1 MSRILKLN
9 PPAILPSTGVTS
21 VSFKAWQRQLTAYLE
36 QDVNSPHFLPDGLYD
51 TWQARGKNRVRI
63 NELHVDDPERVI
75 LMDRLTAALA
85 ARQDRPNDQRVDQY
99 NQADRDRDLAAL
111 LQARNAQLSKFITLV
126 SVLCPYTLTNNL
138 DQLSTSFAWLITYL
152 EQYYHIQKSEPTF
165 CQSATFASM
174 RPTPMRIFIW
184 SFMARSKTASVNRG
198 NSSSSVTMSPYKKM
212 RKCHPH

>member
-99 NQADRDRDLAAL
+99 NQAD
-111 LQARNAQLSKFITLV
+111 
-126 SVLCPYTLTNNL
+126 
-138 DQLSTSFAWLITYL
+138 
-152 EQYYHIQKSEPTF
+152 
-165 CQSATFASM
+165 
-174 RPTPMRIFIW
+174 
-184 SFMARSKTASVNRG
+184 
-198 NSSSSVTMSPYKKM
+198 
-212 RKCHPH
+212 

>member
-152 EQYYHIQKSEPTF
+152 EQETYPAEF
-165 CQSATFASM
+165 VERATFRGSVA
-174 RPTPMRIFIW
+174 PL
-184 SFMARSKTASVNRG
+184 ASVSV
-198 NSSSSVTMSPYKKM
+198 SSTDGECRHRWCCRIQGVSSVQ
-212 RKCHPH
+212 